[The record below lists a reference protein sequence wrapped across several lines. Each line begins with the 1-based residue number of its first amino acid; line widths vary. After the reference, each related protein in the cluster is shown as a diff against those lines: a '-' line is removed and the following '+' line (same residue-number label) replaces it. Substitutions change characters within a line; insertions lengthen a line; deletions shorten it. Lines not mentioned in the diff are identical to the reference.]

1 MDQPGFRIENC
12 SGVRT
17 HVNRGDLV
25 EEEGLWDENVHAVV
39 GAHHCLV
46 EFCNTEEEEEGH

>member
-1 MDQPGFRIENC
+1 M
-12 SGVRT
+12 RT